1 MRWLLLR
8 WIVNAVALFVTVQ
21 LVPGIR
27 FDGSLGNLAALAA
40 LFGVL
45 NTLLRPILTLLT
57 CPFILLTLGAFAL
70 AINGILL
77 WVLASFSAR
86 WQLGLHVDDWFAAF
100 LGGLMI
106 GLVSVLVGMLLRPET
121 GGRGDEE

>member
-8 WIVNAVALFVTVQ
+8 WIANAVALFVTVQ

-27 FDGSLGNLAALAA
+27 FDGTLGNLAALAA

-45 NTLLRPILTLLT
+45 NTLLRPLILLLT
-57 CPFILLTLGAFAL
+57 CPLVLLTFGLFAL
-70 AINGILL
+70 AFNGILL
-77 WVLASFSAR
+77 WMLASLSDR
-86 WQLGLHVDDWFAAF
+86 WQLGLHVDGWFAAF

-106 GLVSVLVGMLLRPET
+106 GLVSVLVGTLVH
-121 GGRGDEE
+121 GDRHEDGE

>member
-1 MRWLLLR
+1 MTWLLLR
-8 WIVNAVALFVTVQ
+8 WVANAVALFVTVQ

-40 LFGVL
+40 IFGIL
-45 NTLLRPILTLLT
+45 NAVLRPILTLLT
-57 CPFILLTLGAFAL
+57 CPLMMVTLGLFAL

-77 WVLASFSAR
+77 WVTASFSDR
-86 WQLGLHVDDWFAAF
+86 YGLGLRIDGIWPAF

-106 GLVSVLVGMLLRPET
+106 GFVSVLVGLLLRPSER
-121 GGRGDEE
+121 RGEQD